1 MLLEK
6 LHILVRLLKK
16 NENEPGD
23 CIFVVYKYFL
33 IELTD
38 YFLTM
43 IDKKKSKQNPKM
55 FTAVFKKLN

>member
-23 CIFVVYKYFL
+23 CIFVVYKYFV
-33 IELTD
+33 IELVD
-38 YFLTM
+38 YFLTI
-43 IDKKKSKQNPKM
+43 IDKKNQNKTPKCLLRFLKS
-55 FTAVFKKLN
+55 